1 MFKKFIMS
9 LVLFAGISTP
19 LFASQSIYLTMS
31 SNNIDF
37 SFEPNHSK
45 VFTNAFPWTLK
56 ATCQISCDDS
66 VRNSMEA
73 KIIRKGGIMNDTV
86 LNVGDSMRLDIH
98 NGDIFTMISY
108 TGSKV
113 EIKNTGEKVIIASC
127 YVVN

>member
-9 LVLFAGISTP
+9 LALFAGISTP
-19 LFASQSIYLTMS
+19 IFASQEIYLTMS

-37 SFEPNHSK
+37 SFEPNQSK

-66 VRNSMEA
+66 VKNSLEA
-73 KIIRKGGIMNDTV
+73 RVIKKGGIMNDTV
-86 LNVGDSMRLDIH
+86 LNIGDSMSLDIH
-98 NGDIFTMISY
+98 DGDSFSLSSY
-108 TGSKV
+108 AGAKV
-113 EIKNTGEKVIIASC
+113 EIKNTGDSAIKAIC